1 MLFQYVRCFPFL
13 GGGAGDLLGELTGL
27 KDEVT
32 LFKYPL
38 SVLSDKCQVA
48 GRKCKGHGL
57 GLAGSKFDLVEGAY
71 LMDYYYPE
79 EGKDQPD
86 AGSVEPLRYGSAW
99 RAISDTLKVK
109 NGENTLDSLVDA
121 IPAL

>member
-1 MLFQYVRCFPFL
+1 VVRLLSAETNQYYLEHC
-13 GGGAGDLLGELTGL
+13 
-27 KDEVT
+27 KD
-32 LFKYPL
+32 
-38 SVLSDKCQVA
+38 D
-48 GRKCKGHGL
+48 
-57 GLAGSKFDLVEGAY
+57 GSFNFDDLVEGAY

-79 EGKDQPD
+79 EGKDLPD

-109 NGENTLDSLVDA
+109 NGENALDSLVKE

>member
-1 MLFQYVRCFPFL
+1 MSKLKFAKLRGKIPGANPKAIVRLLSAETNQYYM
-13 GGGAGDLLGELTGL
+13 EHS
-27 KDEVT
+27 KD
-32 LFKYPL
+32 
-38 SVLSDKCQVA
+38 D
-48 GRKCKGHGL
+48 
-57 GLAGSKFDLVEGAY
+57 GSFSFDDLVEGAY

-109 NGENTLDSLVDA
+109 NGENVLDSLTKVV
-121 IPAL
+121 PSL